1 MRLFPL
7 TEAPATMFVSM
18 SDAKAIRVGVPWRSL
33 REERE
38 GKREPFDKYLA
49 CLRAA
54 GAEPVEVSLA
64 AGAGALQAVAPTLDA
79 VLLPGSS
86 SDVDPAWYHAT
97 RHAKCG
103 EADPHR
109 EQADFALLD
118 HAWAARK
125 PVLAICYGLQSLN
138 VWRGGALVQD
148 IGSEVDK
155 PLLHEWRN
163 RATGNPEPHHAI
175 QIVADSELG
184 RMAAPAT
191 EVTVNS
197 SHHQSVKR
205 AGRDLKV
212 TAHAPDGVVEAM
224 EHVADGRWIM
234 AVQWHP
240 ERSPGDPLSVALFAG
255 LVGAARTRIAV

>member
-1 MRLFPL
+1 MPL
-7 TEAPATMFVSM
+7 PST
-18 SDAKAIRVGVPWRSL
+18 KASPRVGVPWRCWN
-33 REERE
+33 EEKQNRR
-38 GKREPFDKYLA
+38 GPYDKYLA

-54 GAEPVEVSLA
+54 GAEPVEVSLE
-64 AGAGALQAVAPTLDA
+64 GRAVLLLAPTLDA

-86 SDVDPAWYHAT
+86 NDVDPQWYHTT
-97 RHAKCG
+97 RHAQCG
-103 EADPHR
+103 EPDPYR
-109 EQADFALLD
+109 EQTDFALLD

-138 VWRGGALVQD
+138 VWRGGHLIQD
-148 IGSEVDK
+148 IASEVET

-163 RATGNPEPHHAI
+163 RESGAPEPHHAM
-175 QIVADSELG
+175 QIVADSALG
-184 RMAAPAT
+184 KLAAPAG

-212 TAHAPDGVVEAM
+212 TAHAPDGVVEAL
-224 EHVADGRWIM
+224 EHVADGRWLV

-240 ERSPGDPLSVALFAG
+240 ERAAADPLTQALFAA
-255 LVGAARTRIAV
+255 LVATAKRSVVKNS